1 MRSGTNR
8 FSVESGCVAAS
19 NGGVLGAEGA
29 GGEGWALGGLCGGVV
44 TTEMASVPG
53 RYDVGSY
60 TVDCGLLAL
69 LINLS
74 STSIVWHHHQSS
86 HT

>member
-29 GGEGWALGGLCGGVV
+29 GGEGWALGGLCGGV
-44 TTEMASVPG
+44 
-53 RYDVGSY
+53 
-60 TVDCGLLAL
+60 LLCAFAFFTLLFGTFLLFLPFLVATL
-69 LINLS
+69 LIGDLPFF
-74 STSIVWHHHQSS
+74 
-86 HT
+86 